1 VQPERLGPS
10 SVDRRYGGDFA
21 MLRAIG
27 CTILVL
33 ALIGLLALIG
43 VFKIF
48 S

>member
-1 VQPERLGPS
+1 MLPRFDHHDSGEYP
-10 SVDRRYGGDFA
+10 

-43 VFKIF
+43 VFKLLT
-48 S
+48 